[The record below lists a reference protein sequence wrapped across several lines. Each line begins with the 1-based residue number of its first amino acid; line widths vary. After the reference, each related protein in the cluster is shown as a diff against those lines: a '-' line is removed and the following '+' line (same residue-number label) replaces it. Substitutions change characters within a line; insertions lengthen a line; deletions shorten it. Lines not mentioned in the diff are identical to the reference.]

1 MKATGALASSDLDF
15 LLPYATHLVLST
27 ASTSSSNC
35 LAWSTRCRISTT
47 RQRSLTAA
55 LTYLSKCSAK
65 LDGMPAPRSATPSC
79 QTRSRSRSRVSWR
92 SSRKRRAHPTIS
104 RREVEAFGA
113 LAEKLD
119 LRRAEPDEVLRRHGN
134 RPVDTEDRDL
144 EFVSRLDRI
153 RQHDQHVEA
162 LDRGR
167 ASVCKFT
174 AGADAVALSELHA
187 GRDDARPVQANPC

>member
-1 MKATGALASSDLDF
+1 
-15 LLPYATHLVLST
+15 
-27 ASTSSSNC
+27 
-35 LAWSTRCRISTT
+35 TT
-47 RQRSLTAA
+47 RPRSLTAA

-65 LDGMPAPRSATPSC
+65 LDGMPAPRSATSC
-79 QTRSRSRSRVSWR
+79 CRTRSRSRSRVSSR
-92 SSRKRRAHPTIS
+92 SRRKRRAHPIRVVKHGKIGSAAQS
-104 RREVEAFGA
+104 RPNSPQQKDRYPDVDTRLMLEAFGA

-153 RQHDQHVEA
+153 RQHDPIRHVEA

-167 ASVCKFT
+167 A
-174 AGADAVALSELHA
+174 GI
-187 GRDDARPVQANPC
+187 